1 MTILILV
8 IMAVIALA
16 AIWRATTVS
25 RTLADIKSEN
35 TSLKIEAERRRNAS
49 EIELATARQALQS
62 MTTAKSEAEVSAS
75 RRIEELTM
83 NLRNTTEALT
93 SAREENARLTTS
105 LNHLEDDR
113 DNRERQMEAQ
123 FKNLANEILRQNS
136 ADFKAQNEQRLEEI
150 LSPLRANLDE
160 FRKTVTETYSTE
172 ARERFSLTERIREL
186 VDLNNTI
193 SREARELTL
202 ALRGNNQVQGD
213 WGEMVL
219 ESILE
224 RSGLQEGEEYFL
236 QATSDG
242 NGGALRN
249 ESGQKLRP
257 DVVVKYPDGRC
268 VIIDSKV
275 SLTAFIEY
283 VNAEDD
289 KVKADA
295 SARHIKSVRSHIDEL
310 ARKNYQNYIGE
321 AKLDFVMMFIP
332 NEPAYMAAMR
342 LEPGLWQ
349 EAYDRNVLIVS
360 PTHLVSG
367 LRLIEQLWSRDK
379 VTKNAI
385 KIAEDA
391 CKMYDKFADFTK
403 DMDRIS
409 SALANASKAHS
420 DAMTKLSSGTGNL
433 VKRAQDLR
441 NLGIKASKQLA
452 ASIREEEDK

>member
-8 IMAVIALA
+8 ILAVIALA

-242 NGGALRN
+242 NGGVLRN

-289 KVKADA
+289 KVKDDA

-349 EAYDRNVLIVS
+349 EAYDRNV
-360 PTHLVSG
+360 
-367 LRLIEQLWSRDK
+367 
-379 VTKNAI
+379 
-385 KIAEDA
+385 
-391 CKMYDKFADFTK
+391 
-403 DMDRIS
+403 
-409 SALANASKAHS
+409 
-420 DAMTKLSSGTGNL
+420 
-433 VKRAQDLR
+433 
-441 NLGIKASKQLA
+441 
-452 ASIREEEDK
+452 